1 MTCSRCSAEAAV
13 KRDSAFY
20 CGKCAM
26 ARDWEEIIAVVQADR
41 VERATVQ
48 FGAEAPVPAAAPAAP
63 EPATNGHQHD
73 DAAEPEP
80 ASVGAGDDLPADP
93 FG

>member
-1 MTCSRCSAEAAV
+1 
-13 KRDSAFY
+13 
-20 CGKCAM
+20 M

-48 FGAEAPVPAAAPAAP
+48 FSAPASP
-63 EPATNGHQHD
+63 PATDTNGHGH
-73 DAAEPEP
+73 AEP
-80 ASVGAGDDLPADP
+80 AAVGAGDDLPADP

>member
-48 FGAEAPVPAAAPAAP
+48 FGAAAPASAPSPAPETNGHEHHNGAP
-63 EPATNGHQHD
+63 EPQ
-73 DAAEPEP
+73 P
-80 ASVGAGDDLPADP
+80 ASVGASDELPADP

>member
-13 KRDSAFY
+13 KRDAAFY

-41 VERATVQ
+41 VERATVNFDSSAPATQ
-48 FGAEAPVPAAAPAAP
+48 PNGEAPQA
-63 EPATNGHQHD
+63 
-73 DAAEPEP
+73 P

>member
-1 MTCSRCSAEAAV
+1 MSTCSRCSAEAAV

-41 VERATVQ
+41 VERATVN
-48 FGAEAPVPAAAPAAP
+48 FDATP
-63 EPATNGHQHD
+63 TNGSQPETA
-73 DAAEPEP
+73 DAT
-80 ASVGAGDDLPADP
+80 VGAAQELPADP